1 MTSFDRCRRAA
12 TVLLV
17 ATFLVL
23 VPQLA
28 TAKFTAT
35 QVATQ
40 SVGTAIMGTPT
51 GVIGTW
57 QCWVSGNGDNGNGN
71 DHGYNHGNDHDAGWE
86 AVTVSVTSFTDAE
99 PSGATYR
106 YSLERAGL
114 PWKWSFSSANR
125 SGWLVNGSLDDN
137 AETKWTLTIQS
148 AYGNWTGPEFTRV
161 ITCPPDKYAQ
171 GSLPL

>member
-1 MTSFDRCRRAA
+1 MTSFDRCRRAV

-40 SVGTAIMGTPT
+40 SVGTATMGTPT
-51 GVIGTW
+51 SVIGTW
-57 QCWVSGNGDNGNGN
+57 QCWVSDNGGKGNGNGN
-71 DHGYNHGNDHDAGWE
+71 GYNHGSDHDNGWE
-86 AVTVSVTSFTDAE
+86 AVTVSVASFTDSE
-99 PSGATYR
+99 PSGATYN

-125 SGWLVNGSLDDN
+125 NGWLVNGSLDDN
-137 AETKWTLTIQS
+137 APTTWTLTIQS
-148 AYGNWTGPEFTRV
+148 SYGHWTGVAYQGF
-161 ITCPPDKYAQ
+161 ITCPKDNGAQ